1 MLSKYDRFTRQFKI
15 RRELEYFFVL
25 FLFLF
30 CLFVCF
36 FFCGGKNNAWRK
48 LFLLSFTTLDNAIS
62 LDDTKYKEYVE
73 WSFFENFT
81 IEKLHMKI

>member
-15 RRELEYFFVL
+15 RTELEYLFVL
-25 FLFLF
+25 FVCLFL
-30 CLFVCF
+30 
-36 FFCGGKNNAWRK
+36 FCGGKNNARRK

-73 WSFFENFT
+73 
-81 IEKLHMKI
+81 